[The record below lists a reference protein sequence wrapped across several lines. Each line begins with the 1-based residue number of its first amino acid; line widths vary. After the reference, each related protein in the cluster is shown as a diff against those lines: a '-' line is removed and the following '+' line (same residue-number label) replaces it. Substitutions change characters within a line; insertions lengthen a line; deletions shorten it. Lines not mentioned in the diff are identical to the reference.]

1 MKVKLPQD
9 ALAGAVAFLKPI
21 LKPDPLSVYGQIRAE
36 AIAGDLHLAATDG
49 ELELVYRLEVQV
61 DAEGAALFPGAL
73 FCSIANALP
82 VGVVA
87 IAAATKTPEPRYTIG
102 NDSNSNQTTYR
113 LASYAARAYPTF
125 AALEPEAVEFQIPA
139 NILEEL
145 FRKSIFA
152 AAPVHEPRGILR
164 GVNIALPPGGIAFT
178 ATDGRRLAHV
188 ETALDRLESLPEF
201 DITLPLKTCTLL
213 RSLLHTLRD
222 GADITVKT
230 DRKRIEFVAGG
241 WLLKSVLADGAYPA
255 WRNVIPGQPEH
266 SAILNRADF
275 LAGLARATVAT
286 GDDKAVK
293 VALAP
298 GECTIKAAN
307 TYGTATVTLKPCTI
321 STGGSAR
328 FDFNP
333 RLLKDALEAFDDDTF
348 TLAFGWGGAF
358 GPVLVQQAAVPAV
371 VAIMPLRERGKKEAE

>member
-87 IAAATKTPEPRYTIG
+87 IAATTKTPEPRYTIG

-125 AALEPEAVEFQIPA
+125 AALERETVEFQIPA

-164 GVNIALPPGGIAFT
+164 GVNIALTPGGIAFT

-188 ETALDRLESLPEF
+188 ETALDRLASLPEF
-201 DITLPLKTCTLL
+201 DVTLPLKTCTLL

-255 WRNVIPGQPEH
+255 WRNVIPGKPEH
-266 SAILNRADF
+266 SAVLNRADF

-348 TLAFGWGGAF
+348 TLAFGWGGAQ
-358 GPVLVQQAAVPAV
+358 GPVLVQATVPAV